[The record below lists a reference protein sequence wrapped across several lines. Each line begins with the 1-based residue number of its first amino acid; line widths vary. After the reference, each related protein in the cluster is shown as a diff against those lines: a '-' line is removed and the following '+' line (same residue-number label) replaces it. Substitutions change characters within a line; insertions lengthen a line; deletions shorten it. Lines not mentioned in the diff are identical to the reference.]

1 MSEKLEVIYYPSID
15 NIKLFVVDIEYRSP
29 HTHPEIE
36 VLFVFKGNP
45 IFIINDEKFEFHQG
59 DIIIINS
66 NEKHEIISNIETS
79 TFLVLN
85 ISTKYFEGY
94 FSQINQITF
103 KEHCTYNSKHKLLI
117 YTFLNLARLYI
128 EKSNFYKVSCASMVN
143 VMFIY
148 LLENYSMYDIYNY
161 KSQDNCQN
169 KLRLERIMHYVEENY
184 YDKISL
190 KDISDREGVS
200 VCFLS
205 RFIHKYLELS
215 FQDYLTFVR
224 FNHARELIIT
234 TDMKLVDICY
244 QCGFSDYRYMTQ
256 AFKKYCECTP
266 KEFKLRENISMTT
279 KGFLGTT
286 IQRVYDNDETLN
298 IIEDTIKYYNLV
310 EPH

>member
-15 NIKLFVVDIEYRSP
+15 NMKLFVVDIEYRSP

-66 NEKHEIISNIETS
+66 NEKHEIISSNETS

-94 FSQINQITF
+94 FSQINQVTF
-103 KEHCTYNSKHKLLI
+103 KGHCTYSPKHKLLI

-128 EKSNFYKVSCASMVN
+128 EKSDFYKVRCASMIN
-143 VMFIY
+143 IMFVY
-148 LLENYSMYDIYNY
+148 LLDNYSRYDIYND
-161 KSQDNCQN
+161 KSQDSCQN
-169 KLRLERIMHYVEENY
+169 KLRLGRIINYVEENY

-190 KDISDREGVS
+190 KDMADREGVS

-224 FNHARELIIT
+224 FNHARELILT

-266 KEFKLRENISMTT
+266 KEFKLKATTLMTP

-286 IQRVYDNDETLN
+286 SQRIYNNDEVLN
-298 IIEDTIKYYNLV
+298 IIEDTIKYYNLI
-310 EPH
+310 EPR